1 MKVSVIVPCY
11 NVEEYLRDCLD
22 SLLAQSH
29 ADFEVVC
36 IDDGSNDSTGS
47 ILTEYASRDSR
58 IVVHRQANAGL
69 SAARNAGM
77 ELARGEYVIFVDSD
91 DKLRPETLSELVD
104 IAGREDIDHIAFLAE
119 AFPHDEE
126 SAKTMAAQLAS
137 FGRFYDIP
145 DLPEFRCPQQG
156 AELMV
161 NLQEKA
167 HFIMSVPLR
176 MMRLSMLRENGLQ
189 FPVGIIHEDN
199 IFTVNAMLA
208 AKRAVSLP
216 SRYYLRRVRAGSIMT
231 SSGQTLKRLIG
242 HACTLVTHLEKL
254 LLHPANE
261 MEIRALTMFLK
272 TTTVS
277 HCLWQNSNL
286 SDEEL
291 REMKPA
297 LLKVSPPALHPF
309 VEAVVCPVVEQ
320 FRGVYAKLAREQERF
335 AARGKEISGFKKQV
349 KEITV
354 DKDRYVSRVADL
366 EKQLKALKVDM
377 EKQLKTMRTDIE
389 KERRK
394 VQLCNAEVVS
404 LKSSQAYRTGMFVTW
419 PFRRMFRL
427 IKKM

>member
-22 SLLAQSH
+22 SLLSQTY

-36 IDDGSNDSTGS
+36 IDDGSKDSTGS
-47 ILTEYASRDSR
+47 ILTEYANRDNR

-77 ELARGEYVIFVDSD
+77 ELAQGEYVVFVDSD
-91 DKLRPETLSELVD
+91 DKLRTETLAELVD
-104 IAGREDIDHIAFLAE
+104 IAEKEDLDHVAFLAE
-119 AFPHDEE
+119 VFAHDDTVVE
-126 SAKTMAAQLAS
+126 SMAKQIES
-137 FGRFYDIP
+137 FNRFYDIP
-145 DLPEFRCPQQG
+145 DLPEFRQPQPG
-156 AELMV
+156 AELMLR
-161 NLQEKA
+161 LQEKS
-167 HFIMSVPLR
+167 HFIMATPLR
-176 MMRLSMLRENGLQ
+176 MMKLSMLRENGLQ

-216 SRYYLRRVRAGSIMT
+216 NRYYLRRVRAGSIMT

-242 HACTLVTHLEKL
+242 HTCTLTTHLEKL

-261 MEIRALTMFLK
+261 TEIRALTMFLK
-272 TTTVS
+272 TTTVR

-286 SDEEL
+286 SDDEL

-297 LLKVSPPALHPF
+297 LLKVSPPALRPF

-349 KEITV
+349 KEITA

-366 EKQLKALKVDM
+366 EKQLKALKADV
-377 EKQLKTMRTDIE
+377 EN
-389 KERRK
+389 ERRK
-394 VQLCNAEVVS
+394 VQLCNAEVAS
-404 LKSSQAYRTGMFVTW
+404 LKSSYAYRTGMFVTW
-419 PFRRMFRL
+419 PMRKVFRA
-427 IKKM
+427 IKSFGKK